1 MEGTGILTL
10 QQASAATTMG
20 AAGARARL
28 ITRSCRPGRTGQQ
41 LDLPAFRQHDGNWR
55 ADRRSH
61 GLAGAG
67 GVSGGSGR
75 LYRGHRCADGQGGE
89 RYNLTFSGPTSLGA
103 NVSTAAATGGAQDIT
118 FNDDVTLTANAQV
131 LAGNGD
137 ITFTGTIDGAFDL
150 TLNAAG
156 TITSLTMS
164 ERAPRWMT

>member
-1 MEGTGILTL
+1 MPVEYR
-10 QQASAATTMG
+10 AA
-20 AAGARARL
+20 AAGSIVVTGAQTARAASD
-28 ITRSCRPGRTGQQ
+28 TT
-41 LDLPAFRQHDGNWR
+41 F
-55 ADRRSH
+55 
-61 GLAGAG
+61 
-67 GVSGGSGR
+67 
-75 LYRGHRCADGQGGE
+75 
-89 RYNLTFSGPTSLGA
+89 TFSGPTSLGA